1 MLTKTLLVMKLTAIL
16 LFAAC
21 LEVSAGSN
29 AQTVTLSLRNSS
41 LERVF
46 KEVKKQTGYGFI
58 YTRELLASTGH
69 VDVDVKNASLKEV
82 LDGCFSGQPVTY
94 TIEDRYIIVKPRVL
108 LPPKLIDTAGPGNN
122 GSKIKLLG
130 RIMEVSGESLAGA
143 SITLRQPG
151 QTSSVAGT
159 TDANGGFR
167 IMNIANGTYMLE
179 VSFIGYE
186 KLTRIVILTDKVQTL
201 YLAMKRS
208 TNTLDE
214 IQTTAYSRTT
224 VRFNTGDIT
233 TISSEEIARNPVDN
247 VLDALQGR
255 VAGMQIVSLNGE
267 LNGAFKVQFRSLN
280 TLAGGETPSPQ
291 LEFNDVT
298 GQPLYIV
305 DGVEYPASGGL
316 PMVGYMPGAG
326 NNTLEGGNAL
336 NYLDPAQIESIN
348 VLKGVDATAIYGSR
362 GAFGV
367 ILITTKRARSG
378 KPSLSINVVQG
389 ISEDGPT
396 PKLLNGRQ
404 YLALRHNAFA
414 NDGATPGT
422 GDYDVNGVWDSTK
435 STNWQRYFIGG
446 HAPKTR
452 ASAVYTGGSETTNFM
467 IGANY
472 SSTGNIELNK
482 GSVSQGGMNFDLR
495 TATANKKFVMD
506 LHGSYSTNADDRVL
520 VDFTAP
526 NYLDQAPDAQAP
538 YLPNGQLNWA
548 NGYNY
553 AAILNGLYK
562 NNTDNLLAG
571 TTMTFTPIKGLSLI
585 AAGAYSLISAKEF
598 GGEPSTV
605 FNPLTYVS
613 TQSLSYLNTYS
624 VRTLSA
630 DPRIQYNHV
639 FWNKGVLEA
648 TAGGS
653 LRDKLTTNETIEGF
667 GFLSN
672 ELLLDPASATQTN
685 TFTSY
690 STTPDRY
697 LGAFAQVK
705 YRWADKYLLDLN
717 GRRDGSS
724 LFGSARQWGNFGSAS
739 GGWIVSEE
747 PWFKGLRHTVDF
759 LKLRGSYGLV
769 GANSLLPF
777 SYLSLFQVSTGSY
790 QGGNALTPGSLSNS
804 YLHWETDKNAE
815 GGVTV
820 DLFNRLNVD
829 VVYYSD
835 HVSNQLGSQPLASI
849 TGFTQVSV
857 NLPADIHTYGLEIT
871 IVSHNIHKKDFTWDT
886 KLNYTAPRT
895 KLLSYPGLGTLA
907 GNYNWIIGKP
917 ITGVKLLKYAG
928 VDPATGVY
936 NFYDSAGV
944 KGEYTP
950 FLSPNQLSQSDK
962 TAFVDLAPKF
972 YGGILNSVT
981 YKRFSMDFLISVT
994 DRMGPNYLGFQS
1006 FPPGTFNMNFPADLA
1021 ARRWMKPGDKTDVP
1035 KATQGILGFLDQNNF
1050 IYSTGAYSNATYA
1063 RLQNISISYRF
1074 PASILRHAGASLI
1087 SVYLSGQNILTV
1099 SKYGDLDPENMSA
1112 GHMGPARIF
1121 TGGLNVTF

>member
-21 LEVSAGSN
+21 LEVSAGTN
-29 AQTVTLSLRNSS
+29 AQTVTLSLKNSS
-41 LERVF
+41 LERIF

-58 YTRELLASTGH
+58 YTRELLANTGH
-69 VDVDVKNASLKEV
+69 IDVDVKNASLKEV

-94 TIEDRYIIVKPRVL
+94 TIEDKYIIVKPRVL
-108 LPPKLIDTAGPGNN
+108 LPPKLIDTAGPGNK
-122 GSKIKLLG
+122 GAKIKLTG
-130 RIMEVSGESLAGA
+130 RIVEVTGESLAGA
-143 SITLRQPG
+143 SVTLRQPG
-151 QTSSVAGT
+151 QAASVAGT

-167 IMNIANGTYMLE
+167 IMNVANGTYTLE
-179 VSFIGYE
+179 VTFIGYE
-186 KLTRIVILTDKVQTL
+186 KLTREVTLTDKLQILVL
-201 YLAMKRS
+201 PMKRS
-208 TNTLDE
+208 TNTLDQ
-214 IQTTAYSRTT
+214 IQTTAYSKTT

-233 TISSEEIARNPVDN
+233 TITSEEIARNPVDN

-255 VAGMQIVSLNGE
+255 VAGMQIETLTGE
-267 LNGAFKVQFRSLN
+267 VNGAYKVQVRSLN
-280 TLAGGETPSPQ
+280 TLAGGLTPSPQ

-305 DGVEYPASGGL
+305 DGVEYPAAGSVPL
-316 PMVGYMPGAG
+316 VGYLPGIG

-336 NYLDPAQIESIN
+336 NYLDPSQIESIN
-348 VLKGVDATAIYGSR
+348 VLKGADATAIYGSR

-389 ISEDGPT
+389 VSEDGVT
-396 PKLLNGRQ
+396 PRLLNGKQ
-404 YLALRHNAFA
+404 YLALRDNAFA
-414 NDGATPGT
+414 NDGAKPAAS
-422 GDYDVNGVWDSTK
+422 DWDVNGVWDSTK
-435 STNWQRYFIGG
+435 STNWQRYFLGG

-452 ASAVYTGGSETTNFM
+452 ASVVYTGGTEATNFLV
-467 IGANY
+467 GANY
-472 SSTGNIELNK
+472 NNTGNIALGK
-482 GSVSQGGMNFDLR
+482 GGVSQGGMNFDLR

-506 LHGSYSTNADDRVL
+506 FHGSYSTNSDNRVPI
-520 VDFTAP
+520 DFTAP
-526 NYLDQAPDAQAP
+526 AYLDQAPDAQSP

-548 NGYNY
+548 NGYNQV
-553 AAILNGLYK
+553 AVLNGLYK

-571 TTMTFTPIKGLSLI
+571 ATMTFTPIRGLSLI
-585 AAGAYSLISAKEF
+585 ASGGYNLISSKEF
-598 GGEPSTV
+598 GGEPSNV
-605 FNPLTYVS
+605 FNPLNYVS
-613 TQSLSYLNTYS
+613 TESLSYLNTYS
-624 VRTLSA
+624 LRTLSA

-648 TAGGS
+648 TAGAS
-653 LRDKLTTNETIEGF
+653 LRDKLTTSEAIEGF
-667 GFLSN
+667 GYLSN
-672 ELLLDPASATQTN
+672 ELLLDPASATQAN
-685 TFTSY
+685 TFTNY
-690 STTPDRY
+690 STAPDRY
-697 LGAFAQVK
+697 LGVFAQLK

-747 PWFKGLRHTVDF
+747 PWFRSLRHTVDF
-759 LKLRGSYGLV
+759 FKLRGSYGLV
-769 GANSLLPF
+769 GANSLQPF

-790 QGGNALTPGSLSNS
+790 QGGNALTPGSLANP

-820 DLFNRLNVD
+820 DLFNRLNLD
-829 VVYYSD
+829 VIYYSS

-849 TGFTQVSV
+849 TGFTQVGV
-857 NLPADIHTYGLEIT
+857 NLPADIRTYGLEIT
-871 IVSHNIHKKDFTWDT
+871 IVSHNIRQKDFTWDT
-886 KLNYTAPRT
+886 KLNFTAPRT
-895 KLLSYPGLGTLA
+895 KLLSYPGLGSLVE
-907 GNYNWIIGKP
+907 NYNWIIGKP

-944 KGEYTP
+944 KGEYEP
-950 FLSPNQLSQSDK
+950 FFSPKQLGPNDK
-962 TAFVDLAPKF
+962 TQFVDLAPKF
-972 YGGILNSVT
+972 YGGILNTVT

-994 DRMGPNYLGFQS
+994 DRMGPNFLGFQTFS
-1006 FPPGTFNMNFPADLA
+1006 PGTANMNFPADLA

-1035 KATQGILGFLDQNNF
+1035 KATQSFAGLLDQFNF
-1050 IYSTGAYSNATYA
+1050 TSSTGAFSNATYA
-1063 RLQNISISYRF
+1063 RLQNVSISYRF
-1074 PASILRHAGASLI
+1074 PASALRHLGASQI
-1087 SVYLSGQNILTV
+1087 SIYLSGQNLLTV

-1121 TGGLNVTF
+1121 TSGLNVTF